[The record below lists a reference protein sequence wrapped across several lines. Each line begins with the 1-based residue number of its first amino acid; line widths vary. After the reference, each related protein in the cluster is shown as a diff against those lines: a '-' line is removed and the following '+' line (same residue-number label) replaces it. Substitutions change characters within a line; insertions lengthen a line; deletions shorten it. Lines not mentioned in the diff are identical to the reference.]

1 MLYQFFNSLY
11 RIYII
16 LKNIPLKLF
25 MNPIELKT
33 ILEKHLYKKEK
44 DITNPLYEGKTITIY
59 NETNY
64 NETKEIRI
72 KFRTGKKTPTYKGH
86 FIAFYKKENQIA
98 PYDISD
104 FDFLAVLTESHRKQY
119 GIFIFSN
126 SFLAQE
132 KIITTNRE
140 KGKLGF
146 RTQNF
151 YENTKENIKKQYIK
165 QNEYFYQLTNEFFE
179 FFRSI

>member
-1 MLYQFFNSLY
+1 
-11 RIYII
+11 
-16 LKNIPLKLF
+16 

-33 ILEKHLYKKEK
+33 ILEKYLYKKEK
-44 DITNPLYEGKTITIY
+44 DITNLLYEGKTIIIY
-59 NETNY
+59 H
-64 NETKEIRI
+64 ETKQIKI

-98 PYDISD
+98 PYGISD
-104 FDFLAVLTESHRKQY
+104 FDFLAILTESHPKQY

-146 RTQNF
+146 RTQNP

-165 QNEYFYQLTNEFFE
+165 QNEYFYPLKNEFFE

>member
-1 MLYQFFNSLY
+1 
-11 RIYII
+11 
-16 LKNIPLKLF
+16 
-25 MNPIELKT
+25 MNAIKLKT
-33 ILEKHLYKKEK
+33 ILEEHPYKKEK
-44 DITNPLYEGKTITIY
+44 DITNLSYEGKTITIY
-59 NETNY
+59 ND
-64 NETKEIRI
+64 TKKIII